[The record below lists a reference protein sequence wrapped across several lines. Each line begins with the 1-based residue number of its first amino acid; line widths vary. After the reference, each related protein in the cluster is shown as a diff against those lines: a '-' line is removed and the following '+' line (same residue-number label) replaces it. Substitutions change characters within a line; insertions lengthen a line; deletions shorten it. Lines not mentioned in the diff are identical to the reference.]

1 MYYCV
6 DARSG
11 RILWSYVGEDSYPEL
26 RASWVI
32 IELKGMCEN

>member
-11 RILWSYVGEDSYPEL
+11 RILWLYVGEDSYLEL
-26 RASWVI
+26 RAS
-32 IELKGMCEN
+32 G

>member
-26 RASWVI
+26 RAS
-32 IELKGMCEN
+32 G